1 MRLIDEGIQLE
12 MNVKSMSREEL
23 ERAYIEAKENEAVYK
38 KFYNCVR
45 KMMIAKL
52 KKKPFVP
59 KKWIERLDI
68 PEMTCEYNADQW
80 SVVCKLKSELEEIA
94 IALGF
99 KNEVIDGYRDKR
111 NQIGKKETKEIVE
124 RMHFGKT
131 LEQRKDEYDGK
142 LTVEKEFDWG
152 EPMGKEIW

>member
-12 MNVKSMSREEL
+12 MNLKSMSREEL

-111 NQIGKKETKEIVE
+111 NQIGKKEIVE
-124 RMHFGKT
+124 RMHLGKN
-131 LEQRKDEYDGK
+131 LEQRMDEYDGK